1 MIDSTGSELGQLG
14 KALNNDDPEVRW
26 IGVTELESI
35 RSRDAVTL
43 LIKALNDTSFVSI
56 RWRAAIALGKQGD
69 PEAVDALISALSDE
83 NDHVREEA
91 AEALGKIA
99 DTRAIPALIDALED
113 PQRGVR
119 LRTVKAL
126 ENMGESAVPALLT
139 VKALGKSTLLKAV
152 TEALEEID
160 RRNPGIQRQKR

>member
-1 MIDSTGSELGQLG
+1 MMNSTGSELVQLG

-35 RSRDAVTL
+35 RSRDAVIL
-43 LIKALNDTSFVSI
+43 LIKALNDMRFVSI
-56 RWRAAIALGKQGD
+56 RWRAAIALGEQGD
-69 PEAVDALISALSDE
+69 PGAVEALVAALSDD

-99 DTRAIPALIDALED
+99 DIRAIPALIDALED

-119 LRTVKAL
+119 LRAIKAL
-126 ENMGESAVPALLT
+126 EKMGESAVPALRD
-139 VKALGKSTLLKAV
+139 VAGKGSSALLNVVS
-152 TEALEEID
+152 EALENISGK
-160 RRNPGIQRQKR
+160 NQGK